1 MLLNISHLLVLN
13 CITKILVQLVRKF
26 NKNVEQ
32 LELLYSNLLKIYNVP
47 KLLLLYNNFQ
57 LRIFY
62 FINKNQNY
70 YL

>member
-13 CITKILVQLVRKF
+13 CITKIIVPLVRKF

-47 KLLLLYNNFQ
+47 KLLLQ
-57 LRIFY
+57 
-62 FINKNQNY
+62 
-70 YL
+70 